1 MTMSEKMF
9 IVVSSFVFGYG
20 FGYSLF
26 ELIKS
31 KNQKYKIDEFF

>member
-1 MTMSEKMF
+1 MTMSEILF